1 MTDKDVPFTNNL
13 AGQALH
19 KANFKQN
26 ISGGFRTA
34 RDARM
39 FFSIRSYLATMH
51 KQQANLSYFL
61 GSIFKGQ
68 PALSSLAG

>member
-13 AGQALH
+13 GGQALH

-26 ISGGFRTA
+26 ISGAFRTA

-39 FFSIRSYLATMH
+39 FFSIRSYLATLH
-51 KQQANLSYFL
+51 KQQANRFGCKQLQL
-61 GSIFKGQ
+61 K
-68 PALSSLAG
+68 